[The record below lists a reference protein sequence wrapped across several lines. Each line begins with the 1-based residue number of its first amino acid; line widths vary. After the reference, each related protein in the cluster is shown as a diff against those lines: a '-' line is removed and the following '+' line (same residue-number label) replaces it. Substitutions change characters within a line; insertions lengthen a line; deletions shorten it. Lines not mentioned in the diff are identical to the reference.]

1 MTGFTHTDWVIVG
14 ILGLSVLVS
23 VFRGFVREAFS
34 LATWVIAGVVAFRFS
49 ELGAERLAVWIET
62 PSIQLI
68 VSFLVI
74 FVLILVV
81 GGLIGVLVGQM
92 VKHTGLSGTDRALG
106 ALFGLTRGV
115 VLITIGVILAGLT
128 PFMEDPWWQ
137 DSVLL
142 PHFETMAEQVVGQ
155 LPPALQDQ
163 LLRSQ
168 GLEI

>member
-1 MTGFTHTDWVIVG
+1 MTALTHADWVIVG

-23 VFRGFVREAFS
+23 VFRGFVKEAFS

-49 ELGAERLAVWIET
+49 DLGAQRLAVWIET
-62 PSIQLI
+62 PSVQLI
-68 VSFLVI
+68 ASFLVI
-74 FVLILVV
+74 FIVILVV
-81 GGLIGVLVGQM
+81 GGLLGVVVGQM
-92 VKHTGLSGTDRALG
+92 VERTGLSGTDRVLG

-115 VLITIGVILAGLT
+115 VVITIGVLLAGLT
-128 PFMEDPWWQ
+128 PFINDPWWHA
-137 DSVLL
+137 SVLL

-168 GLEI
+168 GLET